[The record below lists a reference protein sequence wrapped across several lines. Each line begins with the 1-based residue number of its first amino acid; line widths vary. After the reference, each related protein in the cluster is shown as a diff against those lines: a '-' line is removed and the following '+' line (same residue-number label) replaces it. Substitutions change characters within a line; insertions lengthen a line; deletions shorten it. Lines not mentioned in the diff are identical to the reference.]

1 MKKSL
6 SRHFIC
12 ISHTMNLNKLSGIA
26 RPVDLSYTTNKLIA
40 ILSAVALMG
49 GIIMGL
55 FQGLVVGKV
64 LLLGLQFAAT
74 VFLAWAFAREVDP
87 HQQWSA
93 FVVVALVAA
102 GFVWGIRPDL
112 LSIAIVMGASRIL
125 ICSCGRE
132 VKIYDLLMVLGGA
145 AWLVYGQH
153 QGLAVIII
161 GITILL
167 DGFLAPAHRL
177 SLLFGAIGVAMG
189 ASAFYFY
196 PIIPSISMGL
206 INGNLV
212 VLALFI
218 IYLYMAY
225 RRPEAPADSNDL
237 TISRNRLLALHI
249 LLLLWVIFA
258 LPIHG
263 AGSLNKLF
271 IVWASMAG
279 VSAYGIAAG
288 IFKRKAGNV
297 A

>member
-1 MKKSL
+1 
-6 SRHFIC
+6 
-12 ISHTMNLNKLSGIA
+12 MNLNNLSGIA
-26 RPVDLSYTTNKLIA
+26 RPVDFSYTTNKLIA
-40 ILSAVALMG
+40 ILSVVALVA
-49 GIIMGL
+49 GIAIGVV
-55 FQGLVVGKV
+55 QGLVVGKA

-93 FVVVALVAA
+93 FVVVALVAM

-125 ICSCGRE
+125 ICSCGRQ
-132 VKIYDLLMVLGGA
+132 VKIYDSLMVLGGA
-145 AWLVYGQH
+145 AWLAYGQH

-161 GITILL
+161 GLAMLL
-167 DGFLAPAHRL
+167 DGLLAPTHRL
-177 SLLFGAIGVAMG
+177 SLLFGGLGVVMG

-212 VLALFI
+212 VLAMFI
-218 IYLYMAY
+218 IYIYMAY
-225 RRPEAPADSNDL
+225 RRPEAPADSNGL
-237 TISRNRLLALHI
+237 TISRNRLLSLHI
-249 LLLLWVIFA
+249 LILLWVIFA

-263 AGSLNKLF
+263 ASSLNKLF

-288 IFKRKAGNV
+288 ILKRKAGNV
-297 A
+297 R